1 MQRPILANEK
11 GVGKQRNQETWQMRE
26 LPQNHKGNKVN
37 KHESN
42 NK

>member
-11 GVGKQRNQETWQMRE
+11 GVGKQRNQEAWQMRE
-26 LPQNHKGNKVN
+26 LPKNHKGNKVN